1 MKGMIL
7 NLDGLPIKKPN
18 CRKVYMTKSFR
29 QHRLTQTENAGLERS
44 NTDYS
49 FSLQPAAAA
58 LNNIWT
64 VVMRIWVSHAVLH
77 IGVSY
82 LELNLELKMQ
92 RVIFLM
98 KSRGTFLNQVKWK
111 GNKFGENEFV
121 KEASLLFFFFSSNL
135 FYNFLCL
142 LRSFCKQPSSP
153 MPSSSALSPTAGCWL
168 TRGTARHVEQLHW

>member
-121 KEASLLFFFFSSNL
+121 KEASLLFFFFPPICFIIFFV
-135 FYNFLCL
+135 FYGPSANNRPAPCQAALRCL
-142 LRSFCKQPSSP
+142 PQLDAGLHG
-153 MPSSSALSPTAGCWL
+153 ALPDT
-168 TRGTARHVEQLHW
+168 